1 LSYLGEVYLKV
12 NGSDLSR

>member
-12 NGSDLSR
+12 NGLDLSR